1 MGWWHEHKW
10 QRWQARHPLP
20 EAAWQHVCTTLPLLS
35 GLSAPMQARLGE
47 RSWRLLYELRLS
59 LPRDVE
65 WSLEAHLQLAAQI
78 ALMGL
83 GWPDRQA
90 RDALGD
96 TREII
101 VVPGAFRRHV
111 QEMDE
116 AGVMHEFDD
125 ERAGETSW
133 GGPVVLSLEDI
144 KRSGDWHGFNV
155 IIHEFAHKLDMTGNM
170 AVDGQ
175 PALTAGIDSKTWYH
189 TFMRAWEALQGTL
202 ERGEA
207 PPIDDYAATHPSEFF
222 AVCCEYFFSAPDLLD
237 GVWPDLYALLVRYF
251 GQNPLER
258 LQGLKVDREDVPP
271 PSG

>member
-1 MGWWHEHKW
+1 MGWWQEQKW

-20 EAAWQHVCTTLPLLS
+20 EAAWQHVCTTLPLLA
-35 GLSAPMQARLGE
+35 GLSEPLLARLGE
-47 RSWRLLYELRLS
+47 RSWRILFELRLS
-59 LPRDVE
+59 LPKAVE
-65 WSLEAHLQLAAQI
+65 WSVEAHLTLAAQI

-83 GWPDRQA
+83 GWSDRRA

-111 QEMDE
+111 QEMDDF
-116 AGVMHEFDD
+116 GVMHEFDD

-144 KRSGDWHGFNV
+144 ERSGEWHGFNV

-175 PALTAGIDSKTWYH
+175 PALPAEIDPKTWYD
-189 TFMRAWEALQGTL
+189 TFMRAWEALQRAL
-202 ERGEA
+202 ERGEE

-222 AVCCEYFFSAPDLLD
+222 AVCCEYFFSAPDLLE
-237 GVWPDLYALLVRYF
+237 GVWPELYALLVRYF
-251 GQNPLER
+251 NQNPLAR
-258 LQGLKVDREDVPP
+258 HRAPAATPASATSTPD
-271 PSG
+271 